1 MMTEKLAY
9 IFCWLLLVAGFSFYT
24 PWMPFGWSIYEGGI
38 GLLILIVINF
48 CLFGIFAFVL
58 ALALQNRLLIILSV
72 LLMLMPFITVGFFW
86 VLQYI

>member
-38 GLLILIVINF
+38 GLLILIIINF

-58 ALALQNRLLIILSV
+58 ALALHNRLLIILSV
-72 LLMLMPFITVGFFW
+72 LLLLMPFITVGFFW